1 MQFKYLASAIILA
14 SLTACGGGGGSGSN
28 NQTSSN
34 LDDLRQGL
42 TDFYFNNSPSSGDF
56 TFSKDEIKLSDN
68 ILTTTDQYFFN
79 GSAWAVS
86 DDTSAHTSYTITTEG
101 ELISRTSADVILAE
115 QNPNDSNNL
124 TITIKDKPKL
134 GKGSISIINAQSLS
148 GQTISEYLLSNNKI
162 VLNFIS
168 TDKEKAWIRG
178 FGDKT
183 FSSGAKSYSRQYT
196 TIEKSYYIDNYDN
209 RLKGK
214 NFASLQDD
222 EKFIV
227 EQNTYSINKTKKQVS
242 KYTVNASNQTVE
254 STYSYEQV
262 KAGDLTVYEF
272 GDDTNKNALIEYAG
286 DILLASFDTIGSK
299 NEFHLFNTQA
309 FTDIN
314 DWIKSADADHQVPK
328 DLSSL

>member
-14 SLTACGGGGGSGSN
+14 SLTACGGGGSGSN

-34 LDDLRQGL
+34 LDDLRKGL
-42 TDFYFNNSPSSGDF
+42 TNFYFNSSSGGV
-56 TFSKDEIKLSDN
+56 TFSKDEVKLSGN
-68 ILTTTDQYFFN
+68 ILTITDQYSLN
-79 GSAWAVS
+79 GSTWAVS
-86 DDTSAHTSYTITTEG
+86 DNTSDYVSYTMTTEG
-101 ELISRTSADVILAE
+101 ELISTTDADVVLAE

-124 TITIKDKPKL
+124 TLTVKDKPKL
-134 GKGSISIINAQSLS
+134 GKGSMSIINAQSLS
-148 GQTISEYLLSNNKI
+148 GQTISEYLLNNKEI
-162 VLNFIS
+162 VEHFIS

-183 FSSGAKSYSRQYT
+183 FSSGAKSYLQQYT
-196 TIEKSYYIDNYDN
+196 TMEKFYYIDDYDS

-222 EKFIV
+222 EKFTV

-242 KYTVNASNQTVE
+242 KYTINTSNPTVE
-254 STYSYEQV
+254 STYSYKQV

-272 GDDTNKNALIEYAG
+272 GDNPDTKNAFIEYAG
-286 DILLASFDTIGSK
+286 DILLANFDTIGSK
-299 NEFHLFNTQA
+299 DEFHVFNTQA
-309 FTDIN
+309 FTDID